1 VEERQKQIKLYLM
14 KKQLLIIFVLFFSVL
29 GFSQGIE
36 FEHGTWK
43 EVLEKAKLTNKPIFI
58 DVYTSWCGPCKMMS
72 KNIFPLAEVGKVY
85 NANFVC
91 YQVDAEKGEGIEIAK
106 KYEVMSYPTYLFIQ
120 ADGTLFSRSVGSM
133 PAEKFIAV
141 SNAAIADMNDPK
153 PFSEWEKEYAEKKND
168 PAFLLDYINKRLKL
182 GKSTAQLF
190 DEYLALLPND
200 QRASD
205 KIIEIYHKESR
216 NITINSLAF
225 KNLQD
230 NATLFFPKLGGYVYV
245 FMIGAIDNSF
255 REACK
260 DKNEQLLQQVV
271 DANEKLPKTSQSKQK
286 EELYMNYYKQT
297 NNLDKYVS
305 NATIYSDASL
315 MTVSF
320 DSIAKTDKK
329 ALQLFETTQRKE
341 LEGKIDSTQLAQLRD
356 YVAHM
361 SRDKYSQALNSVAW
375 GFFEKVADAKALEN
389 ALGWSKRSLEIYPDN
404 HMFID
409 TYANLLYKLGQK
421 AKAISKETEALNFAK
436 SSKSDTKGYE
446 ETLKKMNSGEK
457 TW

>member
-1 VEERQKQIKLYLM
+1 M
-14 KKQLLIIFVLFFSVL
+14 KKQLLIIFVLFFSVS

-255 REACK
+255 RDACTS
-260 DKNEQLLQQVV
+260 KNEQLLQQIV
-271 DANEKLPKTSQSKQK
+271 DANEKLPMISQRKIK
-286 EELYMNYYKQT
+286 EEVYMNYYLKT
-297 NNLDKYVS
+297 NDFDKYIS
-305 NATIYSDASL
+305 NATIYCNASL
-315 MTVSF
+315 MTVTS
-320 DSIAKTDKK
+320 DSIAKTDNKV
-329 ALQLFETTQRKE
+329 LQLFDTQRNA
-341 LEGKIDSTQLAQLRD
+341 LIGKMDSTQLAQLTENM
-356 YVAHM
+356 VHA
-361 SRDKYSQALNSVAW
+361 SRNKYSQALNEVSW
-375 GFFEKVADAKALEN
+375 KFFEKVTDTKALEN
-389 ALGWSKRSLEIYPDN
+389 ALRWSKRSLEIYPEN
-404 HMFID
+404 HMYID

-421 AKAISKETEALNFAK
+421 QEAIVNETEALRIATDAK
-436 SSKSDTKGYE
+436 SGTKMYE
-446 ETLKKMNSGEK
+446 TILLKMKDGEK
-457 TW
+457 TWK